1 VTDDVEQE
9 VVQTE
14 NTDEQSTDTPVEIEH
29 NRQQEYQDSEQ
40 TEMVEVPDR
49 FLSKPFDEYTTVEGF
64 LLMFLILAICVIC
77 VKILKGAFQWL
88 M

>member
-1 VTDDVEQE
+1 MDDVENE
-9 VVQTE
+9 VLQTD
-14 NTDEQSTDTPVEIEH
+14 NMDEQSTDTNVVTE
-29 NRQQEYQDSEQ
+29 NNQQQENQDSEQ
-40 TEMVEVPDR
+40 TEIVEVPDR

>member
-1 VTDDVEQE
+1 MTDDVNQDD
-9 VVQTE
+9 VQTE
-14 NTDEQSTDTPVEIEH
+14 NMDEQSTDTTVE
-29 NRQQEYQDSEQ
+29 NNQQQEYQDSEQ